1 MNDDFKGKKF
11 LRRDTM
17 ALIERRGSAVR
28 RSSVAATRDSSFSTS
43 SSGRGS
49 LAGQWYLD
57 TLQTL
62 EKNIVNFDILFK
74 P

>member
-49 LAGQWYLD
+49 LAGQWYPD
-57 TLQTL
+57 TL
-62 EKNIVNFDILFK
+62 
-74 P
+74 

>member
-1 MNDDFKGKKF
+1 MIKKCISEQAMNDDFKGKKF

-49 LAGQWYLD
+49 LAGQWYHY
-57 TLQTL
+57 
-62 EKNIVNFDILFK
+62 KH
-74 P
+74 